1 MPSFC
6 MTRHHETCTPLLPMP
21 PSRIL
26 FHPHT
31 NFNPSSASQSP
42 TIIPSPHQS
51 SYHPHPT
58 RLNPH
63 THPYTRTPTYIHTMP
78 APPSL
83 SRLADLLKL
92 RCSIYQQLYN
102 PLNIRTGSKVLRQR
116 LKGAAIASYYPRRMV
131 SMKELQGLYPE
142 LET

>member
-1 MPSFC
+1 MPSFP
-6 MTRHHETCTPLLPMP
+6 MTRHHETCTPLLNAAITHIILRPP
-21 PSRIL
+21 TTTTCASLAHRPSRPPTTAPSAIRSSKL
-26 FHPHT
+26 STPSPKPQTTHTHT
-31 NFNPSSASQSP
+31 N
-42 TIIPSPHQS
+42 
-51 SYHPHPT
+51 
-58 RLNPH
+58 
-63 THPYTRTPTYIHTMP
+63 TMP